1 MLSPCLYS
9 EIKRCIHPKGCW
21 QHCCPWRYDTRDLNI
36 WQMRPV
42 HVTNETKTLH
52 TRVRTQCC
60 PAPALREILH
70 CNTALQ
76 HTTPHCNTLHRTA
89 THYNWKDVALHLP
102 WEIYCTALQ
111 HTTAPHCNTL
121 QLKRCCP
128 APPSTMGVTQQP
140 PNVYTRNPFKT
151 CMDNH
156 NDDEWFCCFK
166 IDWYCLYYFRRDSL
180 VALLEALF
188 ACNVGPCCRFYLLKF
203 SWIRGLD
210 CVCITWHIHVREYS
224 RVWICA
230 STMTITVYLKQ
241 SYVICFRCDMPD

>member
-1 MLSPCLYS
+1 M
-9 EIKRCIHPKGCW
+9 IWHKRPK
-21 QHCCPWRYDTRDLNI
+21 H
-36 WQMRPV
+36 M
-42 HVTNETKTLH
+42 TNETCTCDKRDQDIAHESANTMLPC
-52 TRVRTQCC
+52 TC
-60 PAPALREILH
+60 PERD
-70 CNTALQ
+70 TALQ
-76 HTTPHCNTLHRTA
+76 HRTA
-89 THYNWKDVALHLP
+89 THY
-102 WEIYCTALQ
+102 TALQ
-111 HTTAPHCNTL
+111 HTAPHCNTL